1 MNININSLN
10 ATGSL
15 SGLFAPKAASPDTDT
30 NESFVSALRDALQPI
45 AQTEAVNNAG
55 TMELISG
62 DLNAIHTT
70 LIDAEKAEIALQ
82 LTLQIRNK
90 VIDAYSEIM
99 RMSV

>member
-1 MNININSLN
+1 MSVNSLN
-10 ATGSL
+10 ATGAL
-15 SGLFAPKAASPDTDT
+15 SGLFSPRVANQETTDKSD
-30 NESFVSALRDALQPI
+30 SFMSALTDALQPI
-45 AQTEAVNNAG
+45 AQTEAQDNAG
-55 TMELISG
+55 NIDLLTG

-70 LIDAEKAEIALQ
+70 LIDAEKADIALQ